1 MRFVVGA
8 RVPAGCALSSL
19 QALPVHHMSALCGPN
34 ACTLPPSRRL
44 CPACAPPFPVFCPL
58 FQGQLISRVTN
69 FYRRLFAC
77 PLLSCLLRIP
87 LFARP
92 LWALL
97 SPDRNKFIHKL
108 SIALPA
114 KPNPVTD
121 VRKPINC
128 AVSEQMK
135 FNHIIFGRNKARYEI
150 LMYVAGFV
158 CPYVFPRDIINVLAD
173 LRLNWNS
180 RNGKP

>member
-8 RVPAGCALSSL
+8 RVPAVCALSSL

-44 CPACAPPFPVFCPL
+44 CSACAPPFPVFYPP

-69 FYRRLFAC
+69 FYGRLFAC
-77 PLLSCLLRIP
+77 PLLSCFLRIP
-87 LFARP
+87 LFACP

-128 AVSEQMK
+128 AASEQMK
-135 FNHIIFGRNKARYEI
+135 FNHIIFGRNKVRYEI
-150 LMYVAGFV
+150 LMYVARFV
-158 CPYVFPRDIINVLAD
+158 CVCIS
-173 LRLNWNS
+173 S
-180 RNGKP
+180 RHY